1 LIVSDQKI
9 QILQRLGLTL
19 NQAKVYFA
27 LVNLNVA
34 TAKSLSDIS
43 GLAACDVYRVIPELQ
58 KRGLVEIL
66 VVSPK
71 EFKATPPEEA
81 IKILSKRKE
90 EEAEEIQTKAREF
103 LVGISQETCSQYPED
118 ARMLLIPCGER
129 TKQFGKPKL
138 LATQRRLDC
147 IQTNMV
153 FRRFINDT
161 AEDLVGL
168 LRKKVE
174 VRFVIENAEGLERPD
189 EDLTSLLKNCNFKV
203 KFAQTSIP
211 ACILLHDD
219 TDAFI
224 STSLDTVHTPSYWSN
239 NPCVIAVVRRYF
251 ETMWQE
257 ASENEKGDLP
267 L

>member
-1 LIVSDQKI
+1 LIISDQKI
-9 QILQRLGLTL
+9 QTLQRLGLTL

-27 LVNLNVA
+27 LVNLNTS

-58 KRGLVEIL
+58 KLGLVEVL

-71 EFKATPPEEA
+71 EFKPTPPEEA

-90 EEAEEIQTKAREF
+90 EEVEEIRTKAREF
-103 LVGISQETCSQYPED
+103 LVGIRQETCSQYPEE
-118 ARMLLIPCGER
+118 ARMSLIPCGER

-138 LATQRRLDC
+138 MATQKRVDC
-147 IQTNMV
+147 IQTNTV

-161 AEDLVGL
+161 AEDLVAL

-174 VRFVIENAEGLERPD
+174 VRFVIENAQGLEGHD
-189 EDLTSLLKNCNFKV
+189 EELAALLKNCNFKV
-203 KFAQTSIP
+203 KFAQTNIQ

-224 STSLDTVHTPSYWSN
+224 STSLDTAHTPSYWSN

-251 ETMWQE
+251 ETIWQE

-267 L
+267 S